1 MYCLIGSRSQ
11 LLFPVILPRL
21 GAIIQSSWFSFHSL
35 EMLRVGRTAWWV
47 ITPILGG
54 PAPRALL
61 RRLSLKSTPLLVEEN
76 TAHDFSFPGGLRQP
90 QGGVVIC
97 TEDAKGKFNTIKGSV
112 CGNGLVSIQYDIF
125 QPEVAT
131 GQQALYE
138 KASGEG
144 RVWSPCSS
152 HSLAG
157 ISCFVSSCLLSTH
170 IIFLFSLIFME
181 I

>member
-1 MYCLIGSRSQ
+1 MYCLIESRSQ
-11 LLFPVILPRL
+11 LLFPVTLPRL
-21 GAIIQSSWFSFHSL
+21 GAISQSSRFSFHSL

-54 PAPRALL
+54 PAPWALL
-61 RRLSLKSTPLLVEEN
+61 RRLSLKSTRLPVEEN
-76 TAHDFSFPGGLRQP
+76 RAHDFSFPGGLRQP

-125 QPEVAT
+125 QPEVA
-131 GQQALYE
+131 LYE

-144 RVWSPCSS
+144 EVWSPCPS